1 MALRAQEVQIRPYEI
16 EDLTVYV
23 QRTPE
28 GEFEVI
34 AIKGKSLLKVSEEDQ
49 IRVEE
54 RAIRMAE
61 KDIWITVVNEEEE

>member
-1 MALRAQEVQIRPYEI
+1 
-16 EDLTVYV
+16 LTVYV

-49 IRVEE
+49 IRVED

>member
-1 MALRAQEVQIRPYEI
+1 VQIRAYEI

-23 QRTPE
+23 QRSPE

-34 AIKGKSLLKVSEEDQ
+34 AVKGKNILKVSEEDQ

-61 KDIWITVVNEEEE
+61 RDIWVTVVNEEEE